1 MVTNTPGVL
10 TDTTADLAWALL
22 LATARRIVE
31 GDKFLR
37 QGKFKGWKPMLL
49 LGTDVYHATLG
60 IIGFGNIGRAVAR
73 RAMGFDMKVIYYSSH
88 KATAELEKKLNAE
101 YRPLDDL
108 LKEADFVSIHVPLT
122 KETRHLIGERELK
135 MMKKEAYLIN
145 TARGPI
151 VDEKALAKAL
161 KEGWI
166 REPALMSLNV
176 NPRSSPSFLN
186 LITRSCCLILARLH
200 TPRAPKW
207 PPWWQKTP
215 SKR

>member
-1 MVTNTPGVL
+1 
-10 TDTTADLAWALL
+10 
-22 LATARRIVE
+22 
-31 GDKFLR
+31 
-37 QGKFKGWKPMLL
+37 
-49 LGTDVYHATLG
+49 
-60 IIGFGNIGRAVAR
+60 
-73 RAMGFDMKVIYYSSH
+73 AMGFDMKVIYYSSH

-166 REPALMSLNV
+166 RGAGLDVFEREPEVEPELLELDNAVLLPHLGSASYATRAKMATMVAENALKALKGEVPPNLV
-176 NPRSSPSFLN
+176 NPEVMMGR
-186 LITRSCCLILARLH
+186 
-200 TPRAPKW
+200 
-207 PPWWQKTP
+207 
-215 SKR
+215 